1 MGHYVITLPWGFRS
15 SVYSAVVEAENR
27 HGRPVTRNEIYIV
40 HKQTSYLKLFVM
52 IVAAIL
58 ADMYRNDELLAD
70 REQCYWSVNE
80 EN

>member
-1 MGHYVITLPWGFRS
+1 VF
-15 SVYSAVVEAENR
+15 
-27 HGRPVTRNEIYIV
+27 
-40 HKQTSYLKLFVM
+40 KQTSYLRLNAM
-52 IVAAIL
+52 AIMGIL

>member
-1 MGHYVITLPWGFRS
+1 MLTLPWGFRS
-15 SVYSAVVEAENR
+15 SVYSALVRAENI
-27 HGRPVTRNEIYIV
+27 HGRPVTRNEIYFV
-40 HKQTSYLKLFVM
+40 FKQTSYLRLNAM
-52 IVAAIL
+52 AIMGIL

>member
-1 MGHYVITLPWGFRS
+1 MAIMG
-15 SVYSAVVEAENR
+15 
-27 HGRPVTRNEIYIV
+27 
-40 HKQTSYLKLFVM
+40 
-52 IVAAIL
+52 IL